1 MTDVNVAARRKGKEE
16 DRAGIEERIA
26 QAAEQ
31 MAEDVRAARQR
42 EAVAKLRVA
51 LLAAHEQTK
60 QSILQTTGGCMVA
73 VRTLVDGLREL
84 SALYATLRK
93 QATELR
99 DEVPSNWSSY
109 DVAVRFGFRI
119 AAELSKISGMATK
132 FGSVKWSLHGSY
144 PADADWVSDE
154 KKILA
159 MRDDHDDSAQ
169 G

>member
-1 MTDVNVAARRKGKEE
+1 MTDVRTEARRLVKEQ
-16 DRAGIEERIA
+16 DREGIEVRIA
-26 QAAEQ
+26 AAAEQ

-119 AAELSKISGMATK
+119 AAELSKISGMAMK
-132 FGSVKWSLHGSY
+132 FGSVKWSLHGNY
-144 PADADWVSDE
+144 PAGSDWIEAE

-159 MRDDHDDSAQ
+159 MKDENNASAQ

>member
-1 MTDVNVAARRKGKEE
+1 MTDLAEARRKVKQE
-16 DRAGIEERIA
+16 DIAGIEVRIA

-31 MAEDVRAARQR
+31 MAEDVRAARVR
-42 EAVAKLRVA
+42 DAAAKLRVA

-84 SALYATLRK
+84 SELYGTLRK

-99 DEVPSNWSSY
+99 DEVPSNWSPY

-119 AAELSKISGMATK
+119 GAELSRISGMAMK
-132 FGSVKWSLHGSY
+132 FGSLKWSLHGSH
-144 PADADWVSDE
+144 ACGADWVEAE

-159 MRDDHDDSAQ
+159 MKDDHDDST
-169 G
+169 